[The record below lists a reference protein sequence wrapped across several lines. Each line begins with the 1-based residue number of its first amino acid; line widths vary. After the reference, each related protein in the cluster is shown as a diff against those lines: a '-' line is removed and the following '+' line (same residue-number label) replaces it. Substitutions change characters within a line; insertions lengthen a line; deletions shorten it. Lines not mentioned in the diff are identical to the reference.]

1 MSHVCSVCILFPNSE
16 GLDRMNQRLTSYGQ
30 FDVCSYYDAL
40 RGTREMTFPWKKYLV
55 HKMLQKGKHF
65 CPGRSMGD
73 ILAGDNLN
81 KNEITLVIDV
91 ACAEAME
98 KLYIICC
105 IVTLLM
111 NCGLVPF
118 LHLGLI
124 W

>member
-1 MSHVCSVCILFPNSE
+1 MEKVFGAQNAPKGE
-16 GLDRMNQRLTSYGQ
+16 
-30 FDVCSYYDAL
+30 
-40 RGTREMTFPWKKYLV
+40 TFLSRPQ
-55 HKMLQKGKHF
+55 H
-65 CPGRSMGD
+65 GD
-73 ILAGDNLN
+73 ILTGDNLN